1 MRIKSG
7 FVLAGALYGFIGVS
21 LGAFGAHAL
30 HQALELRE
38 ATAIWK
44 TAVQYQMWH
53 ALALLLLALLH
64 QEERPLTLAG
74 IFFIFGTAIFS
85 GTLYGI
91 GLGGPRWLGAITP
104 LGGLSLLAGWLQ
116 LAQSALR
123 QRLQSSH

>member
-1 MRIKSG
+1 METRSRFI
-7 FVLAGALYGFIGVS
+7 LAGAIYGFTGVA

-30 HQALELRE
+30 AEVLEARA

-53 ALALLLLALLH
+53 ALGLLLLALLH
-64 QEERPLTLAG
+64 EKERPLSLSG
-74 IFFIFGTAIFS
+74 IFFIIGTAIFS

-104 LGGLSLLAGWLQ
+104 LGGLSLLTGWVF
-116 LAQSALR
+116 LARATIRPSNQ
-123 QRLQSSH
+123 